1 MRLPLLLMN
10 AITITIDELI
20 TIDILELIAIVE
32 FIAMTRLSRD
42 THLNYIKDTFLNI
55 SCQLLSNSRPGRSC
69 RTHQFDC

>member
-1 MRLPLLLMN
+1 MLMPLLLLN
-10 AITITIDELI
+10 AMINTIDELI

-32 FIAMTRLSRD
+32 FIAMSRLSRD

-55 SCQLLSNSRPGRSC
+55 SCQLLTNSRPGRSC